1 MMKGN
6 IKKDII
12 VEFRGMRN
20 TAKWNQSCIIG
31 EIIIM
36 PKFSKVLI
44 SKYFVNDDGYMD
56 VNLKETNWFQSLKLQ
71 RFE

>member
-6 IKKDII
+6 IKKTSLLNS
-12 VEFRGMRN
+12 EAWE
-20 TAKWNQSCIIG
+20 TQLSENQSCIIG

-36 PKFSKVLI
+36 PKFSKELI
-44 SKYFVNDDGYMD
+44 NKYFVNDDGYMD